1 MQGNR
6 ISRQLWVTVK
16 ELLFFVAG
24 IFSTG
29 EFASVVL
36 QISWKKGGLE
46 KEQREHHL
54 QNKFWSFS
62 PFKNLFISSA
72 IKRAERRGAS
82 FVFPPR

>member
-36 QISWKKGGLE
+36 QISLSIICRINFGVFLLLKTSLFHRQLNGRNGGGL
-46 KEQREHHL
+46 
-54 QNKFWSFS
+54 
-62 PFKNLFISSA
+62 PLFF
-72 IKRAERRGAS
+72 RPGE
-82 FVFPPR
+82 V